1 MRPRCASEGWRSR
14 ENDSGI
20 RESGDSVGHAGLP
33 AHQGV
38 AECACAR
45 NCHSQAVAPRHGRRL
60 CEASGAAHG
69 CSRQHW
75 RQHCGGLRCFHE
87 KRLARFLDNSI
98 KSANETEGHLLKAR
112 DLGLISLSEWEKYSA
127 ETIEVR
133 KMIFGYC
140 GKVRASAA
148 KGDKSADK

>member
-1 MRPRCASEGWRSR
+1 MIPAFANR
-14 ENDSGI
+14 EI
-20 RESGDSVGHAGLP
+20 
-33 AHQGV
+33 
-38 AECACAR
+38 
-45 NCHSQAVAPRHGRRL
+45 
-60 CEASGAAHG
+60 ASGMQDFRHIKAWQRAHALATAIHKLSRRFTGGGYARLRAQLTGAADSIGDNIVEG
-69 CSRQHW
+69 CGASTKED
-75 RQHCGGLRCFHE
+75 F
-87 KRLARFLDNSI
+87 ARFLDNSI

>member
-1 MRPRCASEGWRSR
+1 MIPAFANR
-14 ENDSGI
+14 EI
-20 RESGDSVGHAGLP
+20 
-33 AHQGV
+33 
-38 AECACAR
+38 
-45 NCHSQAVAPRHGRRL
+45 
-60 CEASGAAHG
+60 ASGMQDFRHIKAWQSAHALATAIHKLSRRVTGGGYARLRAQLTGAADSIGDNIVEG
-69 CSRQHW
+69 CGASTKKD
-75 RQHCGGLRCFHE
+75 F
-87 KRLARFLDNSI
+87 ARFLDNSI